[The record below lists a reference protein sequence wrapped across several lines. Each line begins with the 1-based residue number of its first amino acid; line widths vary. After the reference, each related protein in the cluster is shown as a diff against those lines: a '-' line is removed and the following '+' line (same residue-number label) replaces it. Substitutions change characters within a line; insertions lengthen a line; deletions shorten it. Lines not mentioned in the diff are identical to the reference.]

1 LCDPRIDG
9 QQECA
14 IALRMEDYEL
24 LPSITVAILTCRT
37 DGILT
42 DFSATPSGGACRN
55 YLSGGLT
62 RKRARIAVNPGNPSQ
77 IVAVYQPA
85 TVAYSGDGAQ
95 TFTLADLPPLAG
107 WGNGGDVSTT
117 FDNKGKVY
125 LSSLHFDKLG
135 SDSYWAHGT
144 GHNGIFVRRSLD
156 GGKTWEK
163 DATAVKTFEGNG
175 PDSHLEDMPRIFADN
190 VPTSPFAG
198 NLYLGWIEWQL
209 DKSIILFARFSDEG
223 KTFSTPMRINTH
235 AGLPRDDNGGL
246 VGLAGVVGADGTIS
260 AIWNDG
266 ANITFT
272 SSKDRGKTFAPW
284 RAIMDVGAP
293 YLGGAAGIP
302 GVARV
307 MGFPQIGVDPWEGKK
322 EATCMSPRATSEI
335 ATWMYSLRPRP
346 TTAAPGR
353 SPCGSIAIPFMTAT
367 TSSSSG

>member
-1 LCDPRIDG
+1 
-9 QQECA
+9 
-14 IALRMEDYEL
+14 MEDYEL

-175 PDSHLEDMPRIFADN
+175 PDSHMEDMPRIFADN

-209 DKSIILFARFSDEG
+209 DKSIILFARSSNEE
-223 KTFSTPMRINTH
+223 KTFSTPMH
-235 AGLPRDDNGGL
+235 QHPRR
-246 VGLAGVVGADGTIS
+246 S
-260 AIWNDG
+260 A
-266 ANITFT
+266 A
-272 SSKDRGKTFAPW
+272 
-284 RAIMDVGAP
+284 
-293 YLGGAAGIP
+293 
-302 GVARV
+302 
-307 MGFPQIGVDPWEGKK
+307 
-322 EATCMSPRATSEI
+322 
-335 ATWMYSLRPRP
+335 
-346 TTAAPGR
+346 
-353 SPCGSIAIPFMTAT
+353 
-367 TSSSSG
+367 